1 MPLPG
6 TSDDIVYRPRAEIEL
21 LEAAMFYTE
30 CLAEHNWRS
39 DPIYDGNQKS
49 SPSLRDSSVFGQPE
63 KRAKPDGR
71 NKRIAAVKTVQ
82 ADRRK
87 FVPRILR
94 LSACLIVEG

>member
-1 MPLPG
+1 MPFSG

-30 CLAEHNWRS
+30 CLAEHDWRS

-49 SPSLRDSSVFGQPE
+49 SPSVRDSSVLGQPE
-63 KRAKPDGR
+63 ERAEPGGR
-71 NKRIAAVKTVQ
+71 NKRIATVKTVQ

-87 FVPRILR
+87 CVPCILR
-94 LSACLIVEG
+94 LSA